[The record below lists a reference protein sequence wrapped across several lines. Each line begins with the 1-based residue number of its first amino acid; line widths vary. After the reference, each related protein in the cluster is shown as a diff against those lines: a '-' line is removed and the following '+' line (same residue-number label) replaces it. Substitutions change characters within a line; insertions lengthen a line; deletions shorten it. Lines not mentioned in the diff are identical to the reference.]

1 MQQSQRERVNFGSKL
16 GAILAAA
23 GSAVGLGNI
32 WRFPFETGNHGG
44 AAFILIYLGCVFV
57 LGLPIMIA
65 EFTIGRRS
73 KASTGG
79 AYEKLAPGTLWK
91 WVGYLGVLT
100 GFLILGYYSVVAG
113 WTLEYIYQAAT
124 CGFSGKSS
132 EEFIGMFQSFS
143 QNPFRP
149 LIWLFFFMAATHFVI
164 VRGVKDGIEKSSKVM
179 MPVLFILVVLLA
191 VCSVTLPGSEKGLSF
206 LLKPDFS
213 KVTADVFLGAMGQ
226 AFFSM
231 SLGMGCLSTYAS
243 YFGKDTRLGH
253 TAMSVGLIDT
263 FVAVL
268 AGIIIFPAAFSV
280 GIQPDAG
287 PSLIFI
293 TLPNVF
299 QQAFSG
305 TPALAY
311 ICSVAFYVLLALAAL
326 TSTISLHEV
335 STAFLHEKFHFTRGR
350 AATLVTAG
358 ALIIGIVSSLAL
370 GEWSSYTIG
379 GMNFFD
385 ALDYLTA
392 KIMLP
397 VGGMFAA
404 IFVGWIIDHQ
414 IVKDEATNYGTLRAS
429 FYPVYRFVLRFVAP
443 VGIALIFVNEL
454 GLLG

>member
-1 MQQSQRERVNFGSKL
+1 MQHNHRERVNFGSKL

-124 CGFSGKSS
+124 CGFSGKSP
-132 EEFIGMFQSFS
+132 EAFIGMFQHFS
-143 QNPFRP
+143 QSPFRP
-149 LIWLFFFMAATHFVI
+149 LIWLFIFMAATHFVI
-164 VRGVKDGIEKSSKVM
+164 VRGVKDGIEKSSKVL

-191 VCSVTLPGSEKGLSF
+191 ICSVTLPGAEKGLSF

-268 AGIIIFPAAFSV
+268 AGLIIFPAAFSV

-299 QQAFSG
+299 QQAFSA
-305 TPALAY
+305 TPVLAY
-311 ICSVAFYVLLALAAL
+311 VCAVAFYVLLALAAL

-350 AATLVTAG
+350 AATLVTTG
-358 ALIIGIVSSLAL
+358 ALFIGVISSLAL
-370 GEWSSYTIG
+370 GEWKAYTIG

-385 ALDYLTA
+385 ALDYFTA
-392 KIMLP
+392 KVMLP

-404 IFVGWIIDHQ
+404 VFVGWVIDRK
-414 IVKDEATNYGTLRAS
+414 IVKDEATNYGTLKAS
-429 FYPVYRFVLRFVAP
+429 FYPVYRFVLRFIAP

-454 GLLG
+454 GKLG